1 MRKKFFVNKKKCNY
15 LFLACGHT
23 FHHHCVDP
31 WLLNHRHC
39 PLCNLDILAAYR
51 ISVPSTTNHH
61 RRRQSNGN
69 NNNNHSIVSI
79 ATTSASPINE
89 QHINNS
95 LPTISATIK
104 DDSYDVRIHGEQ
116 NPSFRSDENVL

>member
-1 MRKKFFVNKKKCNY
+1 
-15 LFLACGHT
+15 
-23 FHHHCVDP
+23 VDP

-51 ISVPSTTNHH
+51 ISLPSTTN
-61 RRRQSNGN
+61 RRRQSNVN
-69 NNNNHSIVSI
+69 NTSSILSL

-89 QHINNS
+89 QQTNAN

-104 DDSYDVRIHGEQ
+104 DGLYDVCIHGEQ
-116 NPSFRSDENVL
+116 NPSFRSDENFS

>member
-1 MRKKFFVNKKKCNY
+1 VTTKKFVQIVKEIVCFSV
-15 LFLACGHT
+15 CGHT

-51 ISVPSTTNHH
+51 VSVPSGTNHH

-69 NNNNHSIVSI
+69 NNSLVSL

-89 QHINNS
+89 QETNHN

-104 DDSYDVRIHGEQ
+104 DDCYDVRIHGEQ